1 MEKGLFQNETGVGSY
16 TGSYTNLWML
26 VGSSNF
32 MPRFLPY
39 QDRAIIRG
47 ISKVLF
53 VRLFFVPFEFY

>member
-1 MEKGLFQNETGVGSY
+1 MQKGLFQNETDVGSY

-26 VGSSNF
+26 VGSFNF

-39 QDRAIIRG
+39 QDRTIISG